1 MQQVKHINLL
11 LIHDKSTQLLICCR
25 RVGHINPE
33 LILRESQIN
42 GEAQNISY
50 FHSLTDYS
58 LLGQDMINRL
68 TISL

>member
-1 MQQVKHINLL
+1 MQQVKHITLL
-11 LIHDKSTQLLICCR
+11 LIYDKLTRLLTCRR
-25 RVGHINPE
+25 RVGHISPE
-33 LILRESQIN
+33 LILRQSQIS

-50 FHSLTDYS
+50 FHSLTDYR